1 MNIRFLSL
9 QACIAVMLCFG
20 TSCDLAKQ
28 ASKIANL
35 INCQYKVENVAN
47 LQLAGVPIQGKSS
60 LSQLGAAEIARL
72 ASAFIGGQ
80 MPLSLTVNM
89 GVKNTSS
96 SPAGFTAVKYILA
109 LDGEQIN
116 TGSINN
122 NFTVNANSTNMLP
135 ISTTVDLKQA
145 FAGKSK
151 DALINLA
158 LQLAGQSNKPT
169 MIGLKIK
176 PSFLVNGQNYE
187 WPDYFQV
194 KTEYASAK

>member
-1 MNIRFLSL
+1 MNLRLFFL
-9 QACIAVMLCFG
+9 QTCIAIVLGFG

-28 ASKIANL
+28 AGKIANL
-35 INCQYKVENVAN
+35 INCQYKIENVAN

-60 LSQLGAAEIARL
+60 LGQLGVAEAAKI
-72 ASAFIGGQ
+72 ASAFLGGQ

-96 SPAGFTAVKYILA
+96 SAAGFTAVKYILA
-109 LDGEQIN
+109 LDGQQIN

-135 ISTTVDLKQA
+135 ISTSIDLKQA

-158 LQLAGQSNKPT
+158 LNLAGQSSKPT

-176 PSFLVNGQNYE
+176 PSFLVNGQNYD